1 MLSGI
6 RRYPPPGMDIRK
18 ARLYLWRECGG
29 PMDDVPIL
37 LDLLMQVGLVEAQE
51 TWLRLSKE
59 GRKVATQD
67 HRTGGKHLGLA
78 LIRSGIFAAQA
89 SRLLEVSEVDAS
101 RSLVCPAGRAVS
113 VAPQLIGI
121 LRRFGQAV
129 SVTDELKVSADLVT
143 EMGDV
148 WSLLPPPAT
157 PEADYRKDMGNVG
170 ELFSYRYCRM
180 AADDPAKV
188 RWVARDDESLGYDIE
203 DLNFTP
209 KRRIEVKASA
219 EKVVRFFL
227 SPNELEVARRLGGA
241 YEVHF
246 WGGVSL
252 KVPVKEE
259 FDRLTKDGYPLVF
272 RGLAE
277 LLTSGYF
284 SAVPTQYLVTRS
296 DSEDRHLQL
305 GDKAADSQ

>member
-1 MLSGI
+1 
-6 RRYPPPGMDIRK
+6 
-18 ARLYLWRECGG
+18 
-29 PMDDVPIL
+29 MDDVPIL
-37 LDLLMQVGLVEAQE
+37 LNLLMQVGLVEAE
-51 TWLRLSKE
+51 GTWLRLSKE

-78 LIRSGIFAAQA
+78 LIRSGIFAAQV
-89 SRLLEVSEVDAS
+89 SRLLEVGKVDSS
-101 RSLVCPAGRAVS
+101 RSLVCPAELAIS

-129 SVTDELKVSADLVT
+129 SLTNELNVSADLVT

-148 WSLLPPPAT
+148 WSLLPPPVT
-157 PEADYRKDMGNVG
+157 PEADHRKDMGNRG
-170 ELFSYRYCRM
+170 ELYSYRYCRL

-203 DLNFTP
+203 DLNFVP

-227 SPNELEVARRLGGA
+227 SPNELEVARRLGDA

-252 KVPVKEE
+252 KAPVKGE

-272 RGLAE
+272 RGLAT
-277 LLTSGYF
+277 LLTSGYL
-284 SAVPTQYLVTRS
+284 SAIPTQYLVTRS
-296 DSEDRHLQL
+296 DGDDRNVQQS
-305 GDKAADSQ
+305 DTIMDIQ